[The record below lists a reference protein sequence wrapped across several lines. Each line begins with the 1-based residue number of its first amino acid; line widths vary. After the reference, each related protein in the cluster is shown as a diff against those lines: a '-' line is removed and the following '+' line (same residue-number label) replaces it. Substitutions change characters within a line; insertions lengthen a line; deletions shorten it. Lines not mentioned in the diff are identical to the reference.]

1 MEKPIEEL
9 IGAKLID
16 MEKSVCGYVTLYF
29 ETETGE
35 VYLTEIKEA
44 TK

>member
-16 MEKSVCGYVTLYF
+16 MEKSVLGYVTLYF

-35 VYLTEIKEA
+35 VYLTEIKESV
-44 TK
+44 